1 MVKFNEALLVGGSL
15 LVALVLSKSGE
26 FIKNFSMPQN
36 STNGLAGSIAE
47 PIKMP
52 EVEIDQTPKPIV
64 DIPSLPTY
72 GKQFDFTGNQIL
84 ENILDQ
90 EKSIRDTKVAA
101 IQTELDKTNEFI
113 ASQNVYTQPNPDK
126 IPKYFSAQGG
136 KLGILYRSAQ
146 KNIINTYG
154 EVTDENIIKYVDKLL
169 EDPRN
174 RNPLSQKFPAI
185 PEGLSNLYNSIIEKQ
200 NKAKAQQFAD
210 QQQNAINNILAEYE
224 TRFGGLSRYG

>member
-1 MVKFNEALLVGGSL
+1 
-15 LVALVLSKSGE
+15 
-26 FIKNFSMPQN
+26 MPQN
-36 STNGLAGSIAE
+36 NDDSLVSFSATQT
-47 PIKMP
+47 KMP
-52 EVEIDQTPKPIV
+52 QVEIDQTPKPII

-72 GKQFDFTGNQIL
+72 GKQYDFTGNEIL

-90 EKSIRDTKVAA
+90 EKLIRDTKVAA

-113 ASQNVYTQPNPDK
+113 KSQNVYTQPNPDK

-146 KNIINTYG
+146 QNIINTYG
-154 EVTDENIIKYVDKLL
+154 EVTDENIVKYVDKLL

-174 RNPLSQKFPAI
+174 RFPLYQKRPTI

-200 NKAKAQQFAD
+200 NRAKAQQFAD
-210 QQQNAINNILAEYE
+210 QQQQAINNILAEYE

>member
-1 MVKFNEALLVGGSL
+1 MVKLNEALFVGGSL
-15 LVALVLSKSGE
+15 LVALVLSKGGD

-36 STNGLAGSIAE
+36 SVNSIIGSIPE
-47 PIKMP
+47 PTILP
-52 EVEIDQTPKPIV
+52 EIQVYQQQKAIV
-64 DIPSLPTY
+64 DIPTLPTY

-90 EKSIRDTKVAA
+90 EKSSRDSKIAA

-113 ASQNVYTQPNPDK
+113 ASQNEFTQPEIYN
-126 IPKYFSAQGG
+126 KYFAMTSG
-136 KLGILYRSAQ
+136 KKAILYRSDQ

-174 RNPLSQKFPAI
+174 RNPTSQKFPVI
-185 PEGLSNLYNSIIEKQ
+185 PQGLSNLYNSIIEKQ
-200 NKAKAQQFAD
+200 NRAKAQQFAD
-210 QQQNAINNILAEYE
+210 TQQAEISNILNEYE

>member
-1 MVKFNEALLVGGSL
+1 MVKFNEALIIGGSL
-15 LVALVLSKSGE
+15 LLALVLSKSGD

-36 STNGLAGSIAE
+36 SANGLAGSPAQPIA
-47 PIKMP
+47 MP
-52 EVEIDQTPKPIV
+52 QVEIDQTPKPIV

-72 GKQFDFTGNQIL
+72 GKQFDFTGNEIL
-84 ENILDQ
+84 SNILDQ

-113 ASQNVYTQPNPDK
+113 ASQNEYTQPEIYN
-126 IPKYFSAQGG
+126 KYFSLTSG
-136 KLGILYRSAQ
+136 KKAILYRSAQ

-174 RNPLSQKFPAI
+174 RNPTSQKFPAI

-200 NKAKAQQFAD
+200 NRAKAQQFAD
-210 QQQNAINNILAEYE
+210 TQQAEISNILNEYE

>member
-1 MVKFNEALLVGGSL
+1 MVKLNEALIIGGSL
-15 LVALVLSKSGE
+15 LVALVLSKGGD

-36 STNGLAGSIAE
+36 STNGVVNPIAE
-47 PIKMP
+47 STILP
-52 EVEIDQTPKPIV
+52 EIQVYQQQKAIV

-72 GKQFDFTGNQIL
+72 GKQFDFTGNEIL
-84 ENILDQ
+84 SNILDQ

-113 ASQNVYTQPNPDK
+113 ASQNEFTQPEIYN
-126 IPKYFSAQGG
+126 KYFSMTSG
-136 KLGILYRSAQ
+136 KKAILYRSAQ

-174 RNPLSQKFPAI
+174 RNPTSQKFPVI
-185 PEGLSNLYNSIIEKQ
+185 PQGLSNLYNSIIEKQ
-200 NKAKAQQFAD
+200 NRAKAQQFAD
-210 QQQNAINNILAEYE
+210 TQQAEISNILNEYE